1 MTINSVRNAMS
12 RCGSR
17 AICLVVLT
25 IAVLFAAPSEAA
37 KPRRRGPSPAQTK
50 KMQEEM
56 AYQQSEVAR
65 VQTEVAAKERELVQ
79 KFDENGDGKL
89 FGAEKAK
96 YEAHMR
102 DIRFGRAPNP
112 MADIKPLG
120 QGPRPGSA
128 KK

>member
-17 AICLVVLT
+17 SIFLVVLT
-25 IAVLFAAPSEAA
+25 SAVLFAVPSEAA
-37 KPRRRGPSPAQTK
+37 KPRRRGPSPAQVK
-50 KMQEEM
+50 KMKEEM

-65 VQTEVAAKERELVQ
+65 VQTEVAAKDQELVQ
-79 KFDENGDGKL
+79 KFDANGDGKL

>member
-1 MTINSVRNAMS
+1 MFISGLHRITLGGHGR
-12 RCGSR
+12 
-17 AICLVVLT
+17 VVFYASL
-25 IAVLFAAPSEAA
+25 IFLFLPCTESEAA

-50 KMQEEM
+50 KMKEDM

>member
-1 MTINSVRNAMS
+1 MFMS
-12 RCGSR
+12 GLRLGPLGGHGR
-17 AICLVVLT
+17 VV
-25 IAVLFAAPSEAA
+25 FCAALIGLALPCMESEAA
-37 KPRRRGPSPAQTK
+37 KPRRRGPSPAQVK

-65 VQTEVAAKERELVQ
+65 VQAEVAAKERELVQ